1 MNVTPADKK
10 SFVTHGEFDVKIAPP
25 EMIAVPVNASAIGR
39 HVIEKAYHGG
49 LKGAALG
56 EMLTAGQPQRGE
68 AAYVALESFEGALDG
83 RSGGFALAHFGEMD
97 GGSEEL
103 RIDIVPGSGTCELSG
118 IRGQLSIRREGG
130 KHYYTLTYWMA

>member
-1 MNVTPADKK
+1 M
-10 SFVTHGEFDVKIAPP
+10 KIAPP
-25 EMIAVPVNASAIGR
+25 EMIAVPPNASAIGR
-39 HVIEKAYHGG
+39 HMIEKAYRGG
-49 LKGAALG
+49 LSGRALG

-83 RSGGFALAHFGEMD
+83 RAGSFSLAHFGEMD
-97 GGSEEL
+97 VGSEEL
-103 RIDIVPGSGTCELSG
+103 RIGIVPGSGTGELSG